1 MTLQKLKLLLA
12 IMIVLTLV
20 TALTAM
26 LQSSS
31 VAQLREN
38 YAVLTKQIGIIE
50 LVKARWSAQESQNDL
65 NYLKNHPSLLKQEK
79 HGESIYFEFDNLSS
93 SEFNALS
100 NKILNSM
107 LKIKKLSLKRN
118 GVSKGYIS
126 VEIEL

>member
-1 MTLQKLKLLLA
+1 MTLRKLKFLLA
-12 IMIVLTLV
+12 IMIVLTLI
-20 TALTAM
+20 TAIAAIMQT
-26 LQSSS
+26 SS
-31 VAQLREN
+31 VTQLREN

-50 LVKARWSAQESQNDL
+50 LVKTRWSAQESQNDF
-65 NYLKNHPSLLKQEK
+65 NYLKNHPSLFKQEK
-79 HGESIYFEFDNLSS
+79 HGENIYFEFDNLSS

-107 LKIKKLSLKRN
+107 LKIKKISLKKN